1 MSENQTIELR
11 SYYPDKTHDISS
23 SRIPLVKREEDDR
36 INNIQLKI
44 EKEFRK
50 FSSISNLRKIIVY
63 IYKCL
68 LVEVIVTVFH
78 AYQLLI
84 AVMDILNIGLSLLYL
99 ITYVVNKNVKKV
111 ERPGLSQDEV
121 DEIRQAFDLFDTNGT
136 GRIDP
141 KELKAA
147 MQSLGFDTKNPT
159 IFQLIA
165 DLDTPEAAKKG
176 GIEFEAFVEAI
187 NNKLG
192 DKETKDGI
200 RRIFDLFI
208 DDPNSETITLAS
220 LRRIARELGEQM
232 SNEELKDMLERAS
245 SNGTELSFEE
255 FYDIMTKKSFP

>member
-1 MSENQTIELR
+1 MSKQNSKVVT
-11 SYYPDKTHDISS
+11 KTQQ
-23 SRIPLVKREEDDR
+23 P
-36 INNIQLKI
+36 
-44 EKEFRK
+44 
-50 FSSISNLRKIIVY
+50 
-63 IYKCL
+63 
-68 LVEVIVTVFH
+68 
-78 AYQLLI
+78 
-84 AVMDILNIGLSLLYL
+84 
-99 ITYVVNKNVKKV
+99 KKV

-136 GRIDP
+136 GKIDP

-165 DLDTPEAAKKG
+165 ELDTPEAAKKG
-176 GIEFEAFVEAI
+176 GIDFDTFVEAI

-192 DKETKDGI
+192 DKETREGI

-208 DDPNSETITLAS
+208 DDPNSDTITLSS

-245 SNGTELSFEE
+245 SNGTELSFDE